1 MSKRV
6 VNNMTIFL
14 QAFVLAFFLLGSSV
28 AYAAVTIDYCI
39 DSAVLNDQ
47 RILAIQKNM
56 QAAQF
61 KQKEKQYA
69 YLPSLGLTSGYI
81 RSAQATSSRGI
92 DDYSLSLILRQNL
105 YSGGRL
111 DGEKQ
116 IADIELKKA
125 ESLYNKT
132 RKDIVLDVQKA
143 YYSARYAQDVLEAK
157 QNIRDNLKAYY
168 ERAKKLNAMTN
179 LPRLEDLLQIEV
191 QLGNMQI
198 ETAVAKTDLQRS
210 KAVLAD
216 LTYTDIK
223 DEYLSSSLPRKEIP
237 EINESNVPKDNYEF
251 INSIYDEQIAEQN
264 LIYSKSALLPS
275 VNMSAYTGWQGA
287 TLPSMNNNAYFAIAF
302 EMTLYDF
309 GKSYSKTEQS
319 RSIYEQRSLER
330 EIKADK
336 IVLELSNLK
345 RDLATYLQNLDIAKQ
360 NMKNAQKSLKI
371 YEDRSLSF
379 TTNSRQLLDAQQ
391 SYLQSQMNY
400 LGILRNYNI
409 TLIEICRIMGKDLI

>member
-1 MSKRV
+1 
-6 VNNMTIFL
+6 
-14 QAFVLAFFLLGSSV
+14 
-28 AYAAVTIDYCI
+28 
-39 DSAVLNDQ
+39 
-47 RILAIQKNM
+47 
-56 QAAQF
+56 
-61 KQKEKQYA
+61 
-69 YLPSLGLTSGYI
+69 
-81 RSAQATSSRGI
+81 
-92 DDYSLSLILRQNL
+92 
-105 YSGGRL
+105 
-111 DGEKQ
+111 
-116 IADIELKKA
+116 
-125 ESLYNKT
+125 
-132 RKDIVLDVQKA
+132 
-143 YYSARYAQDVLEAK
+143 
-157 QNIRDNLKAYY
+157 
-168 ERAKKLNAMTN
+168 
-179 LPRLEDLLQIEV
+179 
-191 QLGNMQI
+191 
-198 ETAVAKTDLQRS
+198 
-210 KAVLAD
+210 
-216 LTYTDIK
+216 
-223 DEYLSSSLPRKEIP
+223 
-237 EINESNVPKDNYEF
+237 VPKDNYEF